1 MRETG
6 REAGR
11 APLRIGYTHAM
22 LTQAFSVIVVLYV
35 VAVVVILIYEDRDPS
50 TTLAWLLVLLFLP
63 VVGIPLYFF
72 VGRVWTWRRHRAR
85 ISAAIAAEAHDVLP
99 AVYGAHLLWA
109 NERRA
114 RYDGT
119 DVAKIITMIERQND
133 GHPLPADTVEV
144 FTSGAEKFDRL
155 LADLDA
161 ATDHIHL
168 QYFIWERDE
177 LTARVTAVLRRK
189 LAEGVTVRIMYD
201 FVGSIGHA
209 KDELRELE
217 RAGAEVKADLTKL
230 NELNYRN
237 HLKIAVID
245 ARIGYTGGMN
255 MGQEYIDGGSRF
267 DVWRDT
273 HMRVTG
279 PFTAELQRLFAVRW
293 FESRKESL
301 FEERYFPVLPVAD
314 TTSAIML
321 QLVHSSVGDEWEAI
335 KQTFLHA
342 VVSADVSVRIQSPY
356 FVPDQSFHDALVTA
370 GLSGIDARL
379 MMTGVPDKRIPFWA
393 AQTYFPTVVASGV
406 RLYQYTAGFFHA
418 KALAIDSK
426 ICAIGTANIDVRSF
440 SLHDELAVFIYDE
453 AITRQ
458 VERHFDTDLAYCR
471 EVTAEEIVKVGR
483 VRRFRN
489 SLMRLASR
497 AL

>member
-1 MRETG
+1 
-6 REAGR
+6 
-11 APLRIGYTHAM
+11 M
-22 LTQAFSVIVVLYV
+22 LTQVLSFIIIAYVIV
-35 VAVVVILIYEDRDPS
+35 VVVILIYEDRDPS
-50 TTLAWLLVLLFLP
+50 TTLAWLLILLLLP

-72 VGRVWTWRRHRAR
+72 FGRVWPWRRRR
-85 ISAAIAAEAHDVLP
+85 ERIAAAVASEAHGVLP
-99 AVYGAHLLWA
+99 PVYGAHLLWA

-114 RYDGT
+114 AYDGT

-133 GHPLPADTVEV
+133 GQPMPADTAEV

-155 LADLDA
+155 LADMES

-177 LTARVTAVLRRK
+177 LTARIADVVRRK
-189 LAEGVTVRIMYD
+189 LAEGVRIRIMYD
-201 FVGSIGHA
+201 FIGSLPYP
-209 KDELRELE
+209 KDELRALE
-217 RAGAEVKADLTKL
+217 RAGAHVVADLRKV

-245 ARIGYTGGMN
+245 AKTGYTGGMN
-255 MGQEYIDGGSRF
+255 VGQEYIDGGDRF

-293 FESRKESL
+293 FEARKESL
-301 FEERYFPVLPVAD
+301 FDARYFPVIELMDPS
-314 TTSAIML
+314 SAIML

-335 KQTFLHA
+335 KQTFLSA

-356 FVPDQSFHDALVTA
+356 FVPDQAFHDALVTT
-370 GLSGIDARL
+370 GLSGIDVRL

-453 AITRQ
+453 EITRQ
-458 VERHFDTDLAYCR
+458 VEAHFETDVAYCR
-471 EVTAEEIVKVGR
+471 EVTKEELATVNR
-483 VRRFRN
+483 FERFRN